1 MTNEHR
7 APWGCIYAKEE
18 EGVCHPG
25 ATPGSDQEYFEVL
38 CLCLLQAGL
47 NWSSIRKHWPRYREG
62 FLNFKIGQL
71 ARTDPEK
78 ILSNPNSI
86 KNRRKVMAI
95 IENAREFERLA
106 TEFGAFPDYLA
117 TLAGLPERE
126 TLKAISGR
134 FKQVGPETADYYL
147 HAIGYSG
154 P

>member
-1 MTNEHR
+1 MTNEHH

-25 ATPGSDQEYFEVL
+25 DTPGSDQEYFEVL

-47 NWSSIRKHWPRYREG
+47 NWSSIRKHWPRYKQG
-62 FLNFKIGQL
+62 FLHFDIGQL
-71 ARTDPEK
+71 ARTEPEE

-106 TEFGAFPDYLA
+106 TEFGAFPAYLA

-126 TLKAISGR
+126 LLKAISGR

-154 P
+154 I